1 MTRQVKGSG
10 PQQSV
15 TKVTKIEWG
24 INVRWTSLNLRAL
37 RACDT
42 DFVGVPPIAPTHPN
56 CNRNIMGVVWGNRTG
71 ERYMRQ
77 ITRWASTDPTVAF
90 IVFIALCC
98 PRNQRAL
105 RAYETGF
112 AVAASEINNA
122 QSKEQSMGENDA
134 TSDLG
139 SALATPCAIYDRY
152 NPTQLKN
159 SPLFNASIA
168 PWLCPWL
175 QGI

>member
-1 MTRQVKGSG
+1 M
-10 PQQSV
+10 
-15 TKVTKIEWG
+15 
-24 INVRWTSLNLRAL
+24 
-37 RACDT
+37 
-42 DFVGVPPIAPTHPN
+42 
-56 CNRNIMGVVWGNRTG
+56 
-71 ERYMRQ
+71 
-77 ITRWASTDPTVAF
+77 AF

-139 SALATPCAIYDRY
+139 SALATPCAVYDRY
-152 NPTQLKN
+152 NPTHEEFPLIQCVNRPMAVSLAARNITAISASKGGKYKVCPTTAKIVYYLQMLKTDCSPNNDN
-159 SPLFNASIA
+159 SLRCSSKQENQPCNSSVEYKPIMCA
-168 PWLCPWL
+168 
-175 QGI
+175 

>member
-1 MTRQVKGSG
+1 M
-10 PQQSV
+10 
-15 TKVTKIEWG
+15 
-24 INVRWTSLNLRAL
+24 
-37 RACDT
+37 
-42 DFVGVPPIAPTHPN
+42 
-56 CNRNIMGVVWGNRTG
+56 
-71 ERYMRQ
+71 
-77 ITRWASTDPTVAF
+77 AF

-105 RAYETGF
+105 CAYETGF

-122 QSKEQSMGENDA
+122 QSKEQSLGENDA

-175 QGI
+175 GARNITAISASKGGKYKVRPTTAKIVYYLQMLKINCYSNNDNSLLCSNKQYNQPAMQ